1 MRTLEERRH
10 LDSVAVNRQIQIGK
24 TMGAIEPGS
33 NEERQP
39 HRMAKQHAITLASG
53 HNSLSSNP
61 RRKSSKAHESLTV
74 QELSAVEAQEKIEA
88 FDLNL
93 GEDLDAEGSRSGT

>member
-1 MRTLEERRH
+1 MRTQEERRH

-24 TMGAIEPGS
+24 TMGAIERGS

-39 HRMAKQHAITLASG
+39 HRMVKQHATSLAAG
-53 HNSLSSNP
+53 HGIASSNP

-74 QELSAVEAQEKIEA
+74 QELSAVEAQEKIEVL
-88 FDLNL
+88 DLRL
-93 GEDLDAEGSRSGT
+93 GEDLKTEDSRSHL

>member
-1 MRTLEERRH
+1 MRTQEERRH
-10 LDSVAVNRQIQIGK
+10 LDSVAVNRQVQIGK
-24 TMGAIEPGS
+24 TMGAIERGS

-39 HRMAKQHAITLASG
+39 HRMVKQHAVSIAAGNSTLPT
-53 HNSLSSNP
+53 NP

-88 FDLNL
+88 ADLHL
-93 GEDLDAEGSRSGT
+93 GEDLDTRTAISLG